1 MTNQPQHHPR
11 LKGAEALRGYIS
23 SLPPSPHNGPSLKT
37 LVTVTHAVYSSYH
50 LLFLQWGLE
59 LLESPQVKRS
69 SVCKCHSGSISHLFY
84 NCTLHEIE
92 YAELTQYLQFG
103 AVVAVSHAT
112 SPRRR
117 ALVFAANMTSIDL
130 TIPDQPVWTDADLEA
145 FHSPKGSRIKKGS
158 ALAWMGHLNALT
170 WYYNTSLH
178 LLASPAPRTQAATC
192 PQKANTL
199 FSPRFL
205 STDLE
210 TAIILEDDVDWDI
223 HLRTSQVPLAA
234 AAMRQ
239 LLTTHRPT
247 KTPAHRGA
255 RSTYWGPLDWELLFL
270 GHCGDIFP
278 EPQLQ
283 ESPFLAYA
291 DDSLMPAARL
301 HTKTAAFLRRLG
313 MPEHVRLAHRSHWPL
328 CTFAYGVTRA
338 SARRILDEYSSEGDG
353 GCQAFD
359 VRVLEAC
366 RDHDWRCYTINP
378 ELFHHIEAP
387 SEIANVDGNE
397 AAEGAMAA
405 VAKGGIDA
413 QGRLQRQTLKGT
425 PNIAC
430 GVRHPGFYTEDAGT
444 LAWLKAVVG
453 EQGVCLV
460 DQMEEDMSRW
470 P

>member
-1 MTNQPQHHPR
+1 MFPLFLHHLIMDRSSRCLLLLLALCIAPIIYFFSNGGWNSSSPR
-11 LKGAEALRGYIS
+11 KSRG
-23 SLPPSPHNGPSLKT
+23 LPPANAT
-37 LVTVTHAVYSSYH
+37 L
-50 LLFLQWGLE
+50 G
-59 LLESPQVKRS
+59 
-69 SVCKCHSGSISHLFY
+69 
-84 NCTLHEIE
+84 
-92 YAELTQYLQFG
+92 FG

-112 SPRRR
+112 SPRRS

-158 ALAWMGHLNALT
+158 ALAWMGHLSALK
-170 WYYNTSLH
+170 W
-178 LLASPAPRTQAATC
+178 
-192 PQKANTL
+192 
-199 FSPRFL
+199 FL

-234 AAMRQ
+234 AAMQQ
-239 LLTTHRPT
+239 LLTTHPPT
-247 KTPAHRGA
+247 KTPARRGA

-278 EPQLQ
+278 ESQLQ
-283 ESPFLAYA
+283 ESAFLAYA

-328 CTFAYGVTRA
+328 CTFAYGQR
-338 SARRILDEYSSEGDG
+338 GDG

-366 RDHDWRCYTINP
+366 RDHDWRCYTVNP

-387 SEIANVDGNE
+387 SEITN
-397 AAEGAMAA
+397 
-405 VAKGGIDA
+405 
-413 QGRLQRQTLKGT
+413 TLKGT

>member
-1 MTNQPQHHPR
+1 MFPLFLHHLIMDCSSRRLLLLLTLCIAPIIYFFSNGSWNSSGPR
-11 LKGAEALRGYIS
+11 KSKG
-23 SLPPSPHNGPSLKT
+23 LPPANAT
-37 LVTVTHAVYSSYH
+37 L
-50 LLFLQWGLE
+50 G
-59 LLESPQVKRS
+59 
-69 SVCKCHSGSISHLFY
+69 
-84 NCTLHEIE
+84 
-92 YAELTQYLQFG
+92 FG
-103 AVVAVSHAT
+103 AVVAVSHST

-170 WYYNTSLH
+170 W
-178 LLASPAPRTQAATC
+178 
-192 PQKANTL
+192 
-199 FSPRFL
+199 FL

-223 HLRTSQVPLAA
+223 HLRTSQTPLAA

-239 LLTTHRPT
+239 LLTTHPPT
-247 KTPAHRGA
+247 KAPAQRGA
-255 RSTYWGPLDWELLFL
+255 HSTYWGPLDWELLFL
-270 GHCGDIFP
+270 GHCGDFFP
-278 EPQLQ
+278 DSQLQ

-301 HTKTAAFLRRLG
+301 HTKTAAFLRQLG
-313 MPEHVRLAHRSHWPL
+313 MPEHVRLAHRSRWPL

-338 SARRILDEYSSEGDG
+338 SARRILDQYSDEGEG

-387 SEIANVDGNE
+387 SEIANVDETE
-397 AAEGAMAA
+397 AATETATAAVAEGA
-405 VAKGGIDA
+405 GIDA